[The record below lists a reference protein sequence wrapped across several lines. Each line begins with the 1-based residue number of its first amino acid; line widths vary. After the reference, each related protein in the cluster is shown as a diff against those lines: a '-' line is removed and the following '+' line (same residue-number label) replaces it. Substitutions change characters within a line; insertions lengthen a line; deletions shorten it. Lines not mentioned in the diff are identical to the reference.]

1 MAGLTKEQR
10 AQRAAEKFAA
20 ELAEQ
25 NNSQQDQDQDQEQE
39 QNQEQERNLVVMVTD
54 YPAFPGAPT
63 TADVHPEEVE
73 NWKAIGWKET
83 E

>member
-10 AQRAAEKFAA
+10 AQRAAEKHAA

-25 NNSQQDQDQDQEQE
+25 NNSHQEQE
-39 QNQEQERNLVVMVTD
+39 QEQEQNLVVMVTD
-54 YPAFPGAPT
+54 CPAFPGAPT

>member
-20 ELAEQ
+20 ELAEP
-25 NNSQQDQDQDQEQE
+25 NNSQQEQH
-39 QNQEQERNLVVMVTD
+39 LVVMVTD
-54 YPAFPGAPT
+54 YPAFPGAPI

-73 NWKAIGWKET
+73 NWKALGWKET

>member
-1 MAGLTKEQR
+1 
-10 AQRAAEKFAA
+10 
-20 ELAEQ
+20 
-25 NNSQQDQDQDQEQE
+25 
-39 QNQEQERNLVVMVTD
+39 MVTD